1 MTIDFHSVATGDVLP
16 AFSMTVSADEVR
28 DYVRATGE
36 DTVLWL
42 EAGIVPPLAAL
53 ALTLAALTD
62 EMPLPAG
69 VIHSG
74 QEVDFLQPIPIDAE
88 ITGYAVVDRRSE
100 RAGVL
105 MTQLGFELH
114 CEERLAARGKITI
127 VMPTTAPVGVD
138 A

>member
-1 MTIDFHSVATGDVLP
+1 MTIDFHAVATGDVLP
-16 AFSMTVSADEVR
+16 AFTMSISADEVR
-28 DYVRATGE
+28 EYLRATGE
-36 DTVLWL
+36 DTAVWL
-42 EAGIVPPLAAL
+42 EAGVVPPLAAL

-74 QEVDFLQPIPIDAE
+74 QEVDFVHAIPIEAE
-88 ITGYAVVDRRSE
+88 ITGFAVIDRRSE

-114 CEERLAARGKITI
+114 CEDEVAARGKITI
-127 VMPTTAPVGVD
+127 VMPTTAAVG
-138 A
+138 AG